1 MLAPPCQ
8 LSLGGVDTALEHR
21 MRSAGGLVASS
32 EGVPH
37 ASVFRGQPPHSELL
51 CWCPRLGCVM
61 LVFSNSSDECRA
73 EEDVEEVGVVEVVG
87 EGLEA
92 APSETL

>member
-1 MLAPPCQ
+1 MPPVA
-8 LSLGGVDTALEHR
+8 GGVDTALEHR

-32 EGVPH
+32 EEVPH
-37 ASVFRGQPPHSELL
+37 ASVFRDHSLHPELL
-51 CWCPRLGCVM
+51 CWCSRLGCVM
-61 LVFSNSSDECRA
+61 LVFSNSSDECMA

-87 EGLEA
+87 EGLKA